1 MKHIPTLT
9 LTALAAAASA
19 QTAPAAAP
27 AAKQELSYNRVIVQ
41 VVDGDQNGDGTSITG
56 QAKLGHG
63 LYVSAN
69 VTDREN
75 SATSA
80 GNTSSAVLGYA
91 YSLPSV
97 AGITSDLNVELG
109 AESIG
114 LGVRA
119 LVGFG
124 LEIGVSYTEENQV
137 NQTVGLSAN
146 YSLGQFVKGLALNV
160 NYTDGESHKAGN
172 QVRNDQVTSIGLSY
186 NF

>member
-1 MKHIPTLT
+1 MKHIPALT

-41 VVDGDQNGDGTSITG
+41 SVIGDKAGDGISVTG

-63 LYVSAN
+63 LYVKASSF
-69 VTDREN
+69 DGELGN
-75 SATSA
+75 ST
-80 GNTSSAVLGYA
+80 SAVLGYA
-91 YSLPSV
+91 HGLTAVS
-97 AGITSDLNVELG
+97 GITSDLNIEVG
-109 AESIG
+109 AEQVGIG
-114 LGVRA
+114 IRA

-137 NQTVGLSAN
+137 NQTVGFSAN
-146 YSLGQFVKGLALNV
+146 YSLGQFVKGLALNLD
-160 NYTDGESHKAGN
+160 YTDGESDDVALPGDRKN
-172 QVRNDQVTSIGLSY
+172 EQVTSIGLSY